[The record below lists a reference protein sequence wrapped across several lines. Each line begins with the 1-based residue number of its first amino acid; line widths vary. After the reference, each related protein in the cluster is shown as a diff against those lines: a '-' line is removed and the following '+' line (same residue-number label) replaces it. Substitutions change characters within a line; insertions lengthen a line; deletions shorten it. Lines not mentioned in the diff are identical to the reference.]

1 MNSEVFA
8 IGNEAVQ
15 PDIHCEAPANAPIWT
30 HSGSG
35 GLVQDNNV
43 MVCYGETNY
52 NEHSDDCWILNS
64 NKIIHLED
72 GNPFGRVRSAS
83 VVVNRKV
90 STYIFTLQVKLL

>member
-35 GLVQDNNV
+35 GLLQNNV
-43 MVCYGETNY
+43 MVCSGETNY

>member
-43 MVCYGETNY
+43 MVCSGETGI
-52 NEHSDDCWILNS
+52 NEHSNDCWILNS
-64 NKIIHLED
+64 DKIIHLD
-72 GNPFGRVRSAS
+72 STDGRVRSAS
-83 VVVNRKV
+83 VVVNEKV
-90 STYIFTLQVKLL
+90 ST